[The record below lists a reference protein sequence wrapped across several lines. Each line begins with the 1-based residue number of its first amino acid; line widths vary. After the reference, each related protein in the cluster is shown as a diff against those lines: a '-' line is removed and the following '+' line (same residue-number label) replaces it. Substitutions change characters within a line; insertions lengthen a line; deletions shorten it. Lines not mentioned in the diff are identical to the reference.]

1 MYFAGEYSKFNEGDT
16 AYYKAHGSEEAVPCT
31 IAEIGILGGK
41 LSAHAFLY
49 KILLPDGKQL
59 SVTEQTL
66 SKI

>member
-16 AYYKAHGSEEAVPCT
+16 AYYKARGSKEFVPCT

-41 LSAHAFLY
+41 LSDHTFLY